1 MWLTERH
8 EPVAAA
14 RGSRLCVVL
23 VLSRKVGES
32 IIIGNDVMVTI
43 VEFRGDQVRLGVE
56 APRSV
61 QVYREEIYAEVSRQ
75 NKAAASINV
84 ADLEDLPGPLPDDD

>member
-1 MWLTERH
+1 M
-8 EPVAAA
+8 
-14 RGSRLCVVL
+14 L

-32 IIIGNDVMVTI
+32 LMIGSDVTVTV
-43 VEFRGDQVRLGVE
+43 VEFRGDQVRLGVQ

-75 NKAAASINV
+75 NRAAAEINV
-84 ADLEDLPGPLPDDD
+84 NDLGDLPQRSPGSE

>member
-1 MWLTERH
+1 M
-8 EPVAAA
+8 
-14 RGSRLCVVL
+14 L

-32 IIIGNDVMVTI
+32 IIIGNEVMVTV

-61 QVYREEIYAEVSRQ
+61 QVYREELYAEVSRQ
-75 NKAAASINV
+75 NRAAAGVDPS
-84 ADLEDLPGPLPDDD
+84 DLDGLPKRPRRD